1 MIQIQGRNKIGRT
14 IDLHVHLVPGV
25 DDGPATWV
33 QADELLGR
41 LRTEMPSPALVVAT
55 PHIRLSMDS
64 RVRSSQEDRVQD
76 YLAHANSDG
85 SQRDFT
91 VLAARE
97 VMLDTGRMQA
107 HKLDSFSIP
116 GTSWILVELEPT
128 SSWRTARKRIG
139 KVIERGFRPLLA
151 HPERYRWC
159 ERNPERVLELAR
171 MGTGI
176 QVSARSLASSGPVSD
191 TAWELLEAGYLHVL
205 ASDAHSAVDTILST
219 EFGSEVDSGTSGAY
233 NLLTQDM
240 PLRILDNMD
249 LPGLPLFDRDG

>member
-1 MIQIQGRNKIGRT
+1 M
-14 IDLHVHLVPGV
+14 HLVPGV

-41 LRTEMPSPALVVAT
+41 LRTEMPRPAVIVAT
-55 PHIRLSMDS
+55 PHIRLSMDR
-64 RVRSSQEDRVQD
+64 RVRSSQEARVLD
-76 YLAHANSDG
+76 YLAHANTDG
-85 SQRDFT
+85 PQGDFT

-107 HKLDSFSIP
+107 HKLDSFCIP
-116 GTSWILVELEPT
+116 GTSWILVELEPS
-128 SSWRTARKRIG
+128 SSWRTARRRIG
-139 KVIERGFRPLLA
+139 KVIDMGFKPLLA

-159 ERNPERVLELAR
+159 ERHPERVLELAR

-176 QVSARSLASSGPVSD
+176 QISARSLASSGPVSD
-191 TAWELLEAGYLHVL
+191 VAWELLEAGYLHLL
-205 ASDAHSAVDTILST
+205 ASDAHSAADAILSA
-219 EFGSEVDSGTSGAY
+219 EFGSEVDSRTSGAY

-249 LPGLPLFDRDG
+249 LPGLPLFNRDG